1 MATQSRYS
9 DFDILFSKNE
19 FTGDVAVRRELNSVK
34 QSIMNLIMTRKGERP
49 FNPTYGIGMH
59 DLLFQNFSLPLI
71 VATLNR
77 DIEEHIDAFEPRAVF
92 ESLEFGDDSEIDANT
107 MSITINY
114 SVLNE
119 KREITATDS
128 LTVGIKKVR

>member
-1 MATQSRYS
+1 MATQTRYS
-9 DFDILFSKNE
+9 DFDIMFSKNE
-19 FTGDVAVRRELNSVK
+19 FTGDVGVRRELNSVK

-49 FNPTYGIGMH
+49 FNPTYGIGLH
-59 DLLFQNFSLPLI
+59 DLLFQNFSLPIL

-92 ESLEFGDDSEIDANT
+92 DSLEFGDNSEIDANS

-114 SVLNE
+114 FVLNE
-119 KREITATDS
+119 RREITTTDS

>member
-34 QSIMNLIMTRKGERP
+34 QSILNLIMTRKGERP
-49 FNPTYGIGMH
+49 FNPTFGIGMH
-59 DLLFQNFSLPLI
+59 DLLFQNLSLPILM
-71 VATLNR
+71 ATLNR
-77 DIEEHIDAFEPRAVF
+77 DIEEHIYAFEPRAVF
-92 ESLEFGDDSEIDANT
+92 DSLEFGDDSEIDAN
-107 MSITINY
+107 MVSITINY
-114 SVLNE
+114 FVLNE
-119 KREITATDS
+119 RREQTAIDS

>member
-1 MATQSRYS
+1 MATQARYS
-9 DFDILFSKNE
+9 DFDIMFSKNE
-19 FTGDVAVRRELNSVK
+19 FTGDVGVRRELNSVK

-49 FNPTYGIGMH
+49 FNPTYGIGLH
-59 DLLFQNFSLPLI
+59 DLLFQNFSLPIL

-92 ESLEFGDDSEIDANT
+92 DSLEFGDNSEIDANS

-114 SVLNE
+114 FVLNE
-119 KREITATDS
+119 KRELTTTDS

>member
-1 MATQSRYS
+1 MATQARYS

-19 FTGDVAVRRELNSVK
+19 FTGDVGVRRELNSVK

-49 FNPTYGIGMH
+49 FNPTYGIGLH
-59 DLLFQNFSLPLI
+59 DLLFQNFSLPIL

-92 ESLEFGDDSEIDANT
+92 DSLEFGDNSEIDANS

-114 SVLNE
+114 FVLNE
-119 KREITATDS
+119 KRELTTTDS

>member
-1 MATQSRYS
+1 MATQARYS
-9 DFDILFSKNE
+9 DFDIMFSKNE
-19 FTGDVAVRRELNSVK
+19 FTGDVGVRRELNSVK

-49 FNPTYGIGMH
+49 FNPTYGIGLH
-59 DLLFQNFSLPLI
+59 DLLFQNFSLPIL

-92 ESLEFGDDSEIDANT
+92 DSLEFGDNSEIDANS

-114 SVLNE
+114 FVLNE
-119 KREITATDS
+119 RREITTTDS